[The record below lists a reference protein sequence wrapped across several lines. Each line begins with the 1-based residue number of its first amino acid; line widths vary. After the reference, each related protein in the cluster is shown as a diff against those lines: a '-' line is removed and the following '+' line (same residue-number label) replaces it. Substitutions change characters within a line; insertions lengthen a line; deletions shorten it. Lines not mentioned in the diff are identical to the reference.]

1 MSPICYARLGKQS
14 VDSAFEYC
22 YNERNRKQSKP
33 YSRMSVARDLYLE
46 ERRQHVLKRVREAGR
61 ISVAQLSEEF
71 GVSEVTIRLD
81 LQALASS
88 NLIVRTHGGAVATD
102 IGPYEM
108 ALSMRR
114 QQQVQE
120 KSRIG
125 LAGAAMVADG
135 DAIVLDSSSTTLAI
149 AQNLKNRQHLTII
162 TNSLAIA
169 QEMLDA
175 PQVNVVMS
183 G

>member
-1 MSPICYARLGKQS
+1 MSPKHDLREP
-14 VDSAFEYC
+14 VDSAFEYR

-33 YSRMSVARDLYLE
+33 YSRMSVARELYLE

-102 IGPYEM
+102 IGSYEM

-114 QQQVQE
+114 
-120 KSRIG
+120 
-125 LAGAAMVADG
+125 
-135 DAIVLDSSSTTLAI
+135 
-149 AQNLKNRQHLTII
+149 
-162 TNSLAIA
+162 
-169 QEMLDA
+169 
-175 PQVNVVMS
+175 
-183 G
+183 